1 MMDFKIGFGYD
12 VHKLTQG
19 QIIVL
24 GGLKI
29 SHNKTA
35 IAHSDGDVIIHAI
48 MDALLGAAGL
58 NDIGYYFPDTDP
70 DIKNADSRELLKAV
84 IVLIRKEGYEVG
96 NVDVTLCAEAPKL
109 SEYIE
114 DIKYILA
121 GLLQTS
127 ANSVSIKATTNEKLG
142 FIGSEEGIACYAV
155 ALIKSIND

>member
-1 MMDFKIGFGYD
+1 MDFKIGFGYD